1 MGTGTLKTD
10 VLKYWNTN
18 YKGSVDKDL
27 IGNVK
32 LDIRGIKDS
41 FGHGM
46 TEEKAAAYAAVPEII
61 KGGVIIDYQKKWKGK
76 PRDTIVIAAPIVIA
90 GEKYLAG
97 VIVNR
102 PHFTDIQRYYT
113 HDVVIQKKSNL
124 TSETVTRKQTAA
136 QRAKITLRIKAYYD
150 QCKKSIE
157 IPSSTALE
165 R

>member
-1 MGTGTLKTD
+1 MQFKRWFGNSVMTENGKPNGKPRVFYHGTNSGGFTVFDKNMHDSGNEFTMGTGTLKTD
-10 VLKYWNTN
+10 VLKYWYTN
-18 YKGSVDKDL
+18 YKGSVDNDL

-90 GEKYLAG
+90 GEKYLA
-97 VIVNR
+97 
-102 PHFTDIQRYYT
+102 
-113 HDVVIQKKSNL
+113 
-124 TSETVTRKQTAA
+124 E
-136 QRAKITLRIKAYYD
+136 
-150 QCKKSIE
+150 
-157 IPSSTALE
+157 
-165 R
+165 